1 MPDAGRRLGANNKH
15 NRQIEY
21 IIEQLKPS
29 MDKLLL
35 TTDDNKRMA
44 ELAYETYVMVEEM
57 IFQIVDRKW
66 MSKDSKL
73 VLLGGIMIN
82 IDGDAADM
90 FIPLNFEAMAGDG
103 SVTNLLEKVFGKA
116 AGELA
121 DSKVPKKKC
130 KKGQN
135 ENDLINKCI
144 PCGLLEECSY
154 ATQAQKDT
162 FSKNFPSAMPS
173 RDIENR
179 VFNTL
184 KA

>member
-121 DSKVPKKKC
+121 D
-130 KKGQN
+130 
-135 ENDLINKCI
+135 
-144 PCGLLEECSY
+144 
-154 ATQAQKDT
+154 
-162 FSKNFPSAMPS
+162 
-173 RDIENR
+173 
-179 VFNTL
+179 
-184 KA
+184 

>member
-103 SVTNLLEKVFGKA
+103 SVTNLLEKVFGKE

-130 KKGQN
+130 KKG
-135 ENDLINKCI
+135 
-144 PCGLLEECSY
+144 
-154 ATQAQKDT
+154 
-162 FSKNFPSAMPS
+162 
-173 RDIENR
+173 
-179 VFNTL
+179 
-184 KA
+184 